1 MHSSHLSTEVLL
13 LGTLSHAANAMIPA
27 RPERYRAVGLAHEQ
41 AMPTVFV
48 ELLDE
53 VDLRRR
59 EDSSTHVTITVTM
72 APDETCGYLSGEAG
86 AAITCEN
93 NELCSW
99 EVKMLDAVGCGGILH
114 TSCVPLTEFTD
125 ASSCNDVCQSNTW
138 NLLCTETN
146 KPFCRTYDFPDG
158 VRDYRCASTSVED
171 VQSVEF
177 TYRGQDDAGFSTT
190 VISDGPQTTEE
201 EETGSSTR
209 PTVTVTYDDTPGET
223 STAPP
228 GPPKPH
234 KDSNIGPI
242 VGGAVGGLLVIA
254 LLIFGIFFF
263 LRRSRKRKEAAAGA
277 AAPAPGY
284 GPPAPAQQ
292 MQQPYDQVMVMTP
305 EVKQTMVSS
314 HNPADWRQSTVSPVN
329 GPISPVSQAGWQGN
343 SFPAPAYQTP
353 GYETKGPVQQET
365 FEAPGHEARE
375 AEPIYEIGDGS
386 GSRK

>member
-1 MHSSHLSTEVLL
+1 MHSSRLSAEVLL
-13 LGTLSHAANAMIPA
+13 LTLFHAANAMIPA

-41 AMPTVFV
+41 AMPTVFA
-48 ELLDE
+48 ELLGE

-114 TSCVPLTEFTD
+114 TSCVPLTVFAD
-125 ASSCNDVCQSNTW
+125 VSSCNDVCQSNTW

-146 KPFCRTYDFPDG
+146 KPFCRTYDFPNG

-171 VQSVEF
+171 VQSVDF
-177 TYRGQDDAGFSTT
+177 TYLGQEDAGFSTT
-190 VISDGPQTTEE
+190 VISNGPQTTEE

-209 PTVTVTYDDTPGET
+209 PTVTVTYDDTSGET

-228 GPPKPH
+228 DPPKPH
-234 KDSNIGPI
+234 KDSHIGPI
-242 VGGAVGGLLVIA
+242 VGGAVGGIFVIA
-254 LLIFGIFFF
+254 LVIFGIFFF
-263 LRRSRKRKEAAAGA
+263 LRRSRKRKEAAAVT
-277 AAPAPGY
+277 PAPDY
-284 GPPAPAQQ
+284 GPPAQQ
-292 MQQPYDQVMVMTP
+292 VQQPYDQAMVMTP
-305 EVKQTMVSS
+305 EVKQAMVSS
-314 HNPADWRQSTVSPVN
+314 HNAADWRQSTVSPVN
-329 GPISPVSQAGWQGN
+329 GAISPVSQAGWQGH
-343 SFPAPAYQTP
+343 SFPAPAYQAP
-353 GYETKGPVQQET
+353 GYDTKGPVQQET

-386 GSRK
+386 GPRK